1 MTKSELHEFLTS
13 TFDLVVD
20 PIERGNGKTY
30 FLKQVDWRPG
40 STTRVLRVE
49 GPGETVNQIRLCLSS
64 DNNNSVF
71 ATHPLSPVGL
81 MKVVSNEIGLLY
93 ERRGRLDQFVVRR
106 G

>member
-1 MTKSELHEFLTS
+1 MTKSELHQFLTS

-20 PIERGNGKTY
+20 PVERGNGRTY

-49 GPGETVNQIRLCLSS
+49 GSDETVSHIRLCVSS

-71 ATHPLSPVGL
+71 VPHPLCLAGLVRVVGD
-81 MKVVSNEIGLLY
+81 EIGRLY
-93 ERRGRLDQFVVRR
+93 ERG
-106 G
+106 GASS

>member
-1 MTKSELHEFLTS
+1 MIKSELHEFLTS

-20 PIERGNGKTY
+20 PVERGNGRTY
-30 FLKQVDWRPG
+30 FLKRVDWRPG

-49 GPGETVNQIRLCLSS
+49 SSDETVRHIRLCVSS

-71 ATHPLSPVGL
+71 AIHPLRLSSLV
-81 MKVVSNEIGLLY
+81 KVVGDEIGRLH
-93 ERRGRLDQFVVRR
+93 EREGAS